1 MEKHEISPILEK
13 VSADIADFTVGFAI
27 LKTYGGTQDAYPA
40 GSGSLVTV
48 GSVHGILTAA
58 HVLKNLPDQGEVGLV
73 RFPRGRSVA
82 EKPTIDM
89 GQAEKL
95 TIAADAFG
103 PEGPDL
109 GFLRLSPKD
118 AAALEAR
125 NVFFNLGKR
134 RKSILADDQPDLPH
148 FDSISGMIAEWT
160 MDLAPEHG
168 WARVKRFKALFGVGL
183 VVGEHESNGFDLF
196 DFEVTYGP
204 GSDSPVSYQ
213 GMSGGAF
220 WRVYCTKDDDGQ
232 LSVVD
237 KKVFGVAFHQSDLS
251 DQKRIITCHGP
262 RSVYGLLIEAVREKW
277 PE

>member
-1 MEKHEISPILEK
+1 MENHDILSILEK
-13 VSADIADFTVGFAI
+13 ISAEIAAFTVGFAN
-27 LKTYGGTQDAYPA
+27 LTTYGGIEDAEPV

-58 HVLKNLPDQGEVGLV
+58 HVLKYLPDQGEVGLI
-73 RFPRGRSVA
+73 RFSMAQSFPQKA
-82 EKPTIDM
+82 TIDM

-95 TIAADAFG
+95 TIAAEDEG

-118 AAALEAR
+118 VGPLQAR

-134 RKSILADDQPDLPH
+134 REAVLADDQPDPPY
-148 FDSISGMIAEWT
+148 FDGISGLIADWT
-160 MDLAPEHG
+160 TDLPPEHG
-168 WARVKRFKALFGVGL
+168 WARVKGFRAVYGVGL
-183 VVGEHESNGFDLF
+183 IVGEHESNGFDLF

-204 GSDSPVSYQ
+204 GSVSPVSYE
-213 GMSGGAF
+213 GMSGGAL
-220 WRVYCTKDDDGQ
+220 WRVYYTKDDDGQ
-232 LSVVD
+232 LSVLD

-262 RSVYGLLIEAVREKW
+262 RSVYGSLIEAIREKW